1 MFAMRKLNGHLS
13 IVKLLGRKFKIINL
27 ATLEASMRS
36 KKQNLK
42 IFNMITQRKPDAMQK
57 WTCADRCK

>member
-1 MFAMRKLNGHLS
+1 MVNGHLL

-27 ATLEASMRS
+27 ATLEASLHS

-42 IFNMITQRKPDAMQK
+42 FFKV
-57 WTCADRCK
+57 